1 MAMRVTGMYSG
12 LDTETIVQ
20 ELVAARQTKVDDL
33 KKEQTKLEWKQT
45 AWKDLNNKISKLFT
59 GTLDNLVYQSSYMK
73 KKTTSSNDNLV
84 SVITKDTAMDS
95 VQELEIKKLAK
106 AGYLTGGVI
115 KDKDGNKVTSGSK
128 LVDKLGIAS
137 GSKFAIT
144 AGGKT
149 VDITVD
155 ENTTINDVVSKL
167 QSAGVKASF
176 DSKNQRLF
184 IGSEGTGAA
193 NDFTIIADNSDG
205 LAAMEKLGI
214 LTYGSGGDDDQVL
227 AAYKK
232 WAEMSDDDKN
242 AAISARAA
250 ELLKSYTAERSS
262 LEKEVNNLD
271 NKQDALI
278 EEFKKEFADS
288 TLFDDVTAPDF
299 TDKLRARIAEL
310 KQAQTDAE
318 AIIND
323 ENATADEKSAAQE
336 ALDKAKS
343 ELSYLEGYQSN
354 ASAIETKKNRIDELN
369 QDYINADGTAGT
381 KTMEEATAYIE
392 DRISQA
398 QDMVNNYAAKKAA
411 YESKPANERAVKTD
425 GQDAEILLNGATFTA
440 DSNTFEINGLT
451 ITCKGLTT
459 GGEKITLTT
468 ENDVSGIYDMI
479 KGFIKE
485 YGELINE
492 MDKLYNADS
501 AKGYDPLTDD
511 EKDSMSESEVEKW
524 ETKIKDSLLRRDS
537 TLNTVSSAMKEI
549 MASGFSVNGKTM
561 YLSDFGIETLGYFTA
576 ADNEKNA
583 YHINGDA
590 DDDNVK
596 SKTNTLQEMISTD
609 PDSVVSFFTQLGKSM
624 NAKLKSLRGR
634 TEFSSINTVYD
645 DKKMKEE
652 YDNYTTKI
660 KEAEEKLQDYEDKWY
675 KKFSAME
682 TALAKL
688 QSNSSAVT
696 SLLGGS

>member
-1 MAMRVTGMYSG
+1 MAGH
-12 LDTETIVQ
+12 
-20 ELVAARQTKVDDL
+20 
-33 KKEQTKLEWKQT
+33 
-45 AWKDLNNKISKLFT
+45 
-59 GTLDNLVYQSSYMK
+59 
-73 KKTTSSNDNLV
+73 V
-84 SVITKDTAMDS
+84 SDAVIRRLPGYYRHLR
-95 VQELEIKKLAK
+95 ELE
-106 AGYLTGGVI
+106 
-115 KDKDGNKVTSGSK
+115 
-128 LVDKLGIAS
+128 
-137 GSKFAIT
+137 
-144 AGGKT
+144 
-149 VDITVD
+149 
-155 ENTTINDVVSKL
+155 
-167 QSAGVKASF
+167 SAGVEQISSQELGERMHLTPSQIRQDINCFGGFGRQGYGYKVSDLKMHIGEILGLDREHTEIIVGAGNIGCAIAKYPTFQREGFRPLAMF
-176 DSKNQRLF
+176 DNDPEK
-184 IGSEGTGAA
+184 IGVPVGDIPVYSMEEMP
-193 NDFTIIADNSDG
+193 NFLKENMPDIA
-205 LAAMEKLGI
+205 
-214 LTYGSGGDDDQVL
+214 VL
-227 AAYKK
+227 ALP
-232 WAEMSDDDKN
+232 
-242 AAISARAA
+242 R
-250 ELLKSYTAERSS
+250 R
-262 LEKEVNNLD
+262 V
-271 NKQDALI
+271 
-278 EEFKKEFADS
+278 
-288 TLFDDVTAPDF
+288 
-299 TDKLRARIAEL
+299 
-310 KQAQTDAE
+310 
-318 AIIND
+318 
-323 ENATADEKSAAQE
+323 AQE

-398 QDMVNNYAAKKAA
+398 QDMVNDYAAKKAA

-645 DKKMKEE
+645 DRKMKEE

>member
-12 LDTETIVQ
+12 LDTETIIQ

-45 AWKDLNNKISKLFT
+45 AWKDLNSKIDKLFT
-59 GTLDNLVYQSSYMK
+59 GTLENLVYQSSYMK

-84 SVITKDTAMDS
+84 SVITKDEAMDS

-167 QSAGVKASF
+167 QDAGVKASF
-176 DSKNQRLF
+176 DAKNQRLF

-193 NDFTIIADNSDG
+193 SDFTITADNSDG

-250 ELLKSYTAERSS
+250 ELLKSYTAERST
-262 LEKEVNNLD
+262 LEKEVNDAD

-343 ELSYLEGYQSN
+343 ELSYLEVYQSN
-354 ASAIETKKNRIDELN
+354 ASAIEDKKNRIDELN
-369 QDYINADGTAGT
+369 RDYINADGTAGNKIT
-381 KTMEEATAYIE
+381 QEATAYVE

-398 QDMVNNYAAKKAA
+398 QDMVNDYAAKKAA
-411 YESKPANERAVKTD
+411 YESKPASERAVKTD

-451 ITCKGLTT
+451 ITCKGLTE

-485 YGELINE
+485 YGEVINE

-511 EKDSMSESEVEKW
+511 EKDSMSDSEVEKW

-537 TLNTVSSAMKEI
+537 TLNTVASAMKEI

-576 ADNEKNA
+576 GDNEKNA
-583 YHINGDA
+583 YHINGDE